1 MQDLAEQDKGSACG
15 LQSHLPWLQR
25 LSVLSQVTHLLCAS
39 VSYLEKM
46 NSLSH
51 MISGG
56 DVKMFPLMNLTKHF
70 KQRLTHRTS
79 LVNIRCYD

>member
-1 MQDLAEQDKGSACG
+1 MQDLAEEEKGSTCG

-39 VSYLEKM
+39 VSSLEKM

-51 MISGG
+51 MILGE
-56 DVKMFPLMNLTKHF
+56 M
-70 KQRLTHRTS
+70 
-79 LVNIRCYD
+79 

>member
-1 MQDLAEQDKGSACG
+1 MQDLAEEDKGSTCG

-51 MISGG
+51 MISGE
-56 DVKMFPLMNLTKHF
+56 M
-70 KQRLTHRTS
+70 
-79 LVNIRCYD
+79 